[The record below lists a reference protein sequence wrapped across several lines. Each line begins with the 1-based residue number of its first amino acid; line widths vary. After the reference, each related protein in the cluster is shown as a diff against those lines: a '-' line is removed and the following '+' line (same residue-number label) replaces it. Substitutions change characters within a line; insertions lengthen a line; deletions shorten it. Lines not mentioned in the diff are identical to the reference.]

1 MAEYLMDENI
11 NRISKDLKHG
21 EQFKIGRFCEIQ
33 NDVIMGSNV
42 VIGDYT
48 KIMPGTKI
56 GDNVVIGD
64 YTKIMP
70 GTKIGDNVVLM
81 DYVKLMPDTVIG
93 NNCKIDDYANTSG
106 YVEIGN
112 NVRIKR
118 CSMIGQAVRIE
129 DDVWVGSHVTTTRI
143 KYPKVI
149 QEEKEEE
156 EWITLKKGCMTGSAS
171 IILAG
176 TTVGEGAVIGAG
188 SVVTKDCE
196 PNGVYVG
203 NPATFRRYR
212 VR

>member
-1 MAEYLMDENI
+1 MVEYIMDENA

-21 EQFKIGRFCEIQ
+21 VPFSIGRFCDVQ
-33 NDVIMGSNV
+33 YDVIMGSNV

-48 KIMPGTKI
+48 KIMPHTRI
-56 GDNVVIGD
+56 GDNVEI
-64 YTKIMP
+64 
-70 GTKIGDNVVLM
+70 M
-81 DYVKLMPDTVIG
+81 DYVKLMPGTIIG
-93 NNCKIDDYANTSG
+93 NNCKLDDYVNTSG

-129 DDVWVGSHVTTTRI
+129 DDVWIGSHVTTTRI

-156 EWITLKKGCMTGSAS
+156 EWITLKKGCMIGSAS
-171 IILAG
+171 IVLAG
-176 TTVGEGAVIGAG
+176 TTVGERAVIGAG

-196 PNGVYVG
+196 PWGVYVG
-203 NPATFRRYR
+203 NPATFKRYR
-212 VR
+212 DKKG